1 MRFYPRGSLRDVLDL
16 ALEDPEFALSLATKL
31 RMARDVAAGMEYLH
45 TRRHQM
51 VGKGGAVNSKDNP
64 PNPP

>member
-1 MRFYPRGSLRDVLDL
+1 MKYYPHGSLRDVLDL
-16 ALEDPEFALSLATKL
+16 ALKDPEAVLSLGSKL

-51 VGKGGAVNSKDNP
+51 VGRD
-64 PNPP
+64 